1 MGSGSHRVAVA
12 GAVDDFGDN
21 AGVASRGPFLVDG
34 LCHEGRPRLLW
45 AWSQKLGRRST
56 TVRAPRWKTEQWA
69 IVRQPPKDGGQI
81 GGWGAHE

>member
-34 LCHEGRPRLLW
+34 QDHEGRPRLSW
-45 AWSQKLGRRST
+45 GGPKRS
-56 TVRAPRWKTEQWA
+56 VEGAPQRLLMAGK
-69 IVRQPPKDGGQI
+69 PNKGQ
-81 GGWGAHE
+81 E